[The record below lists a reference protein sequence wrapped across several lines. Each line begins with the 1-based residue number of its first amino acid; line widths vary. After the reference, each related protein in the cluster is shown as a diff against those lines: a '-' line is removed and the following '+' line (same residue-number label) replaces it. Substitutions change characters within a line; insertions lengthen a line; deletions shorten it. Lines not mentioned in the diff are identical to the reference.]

1 MISNKMSL
9 TTRINLSAVIV
20 LLTFI
25 CLTAFALERAF
36 FDSTESALR
45 DTMSSQLFALMAA
58 AEVEN
63 QQVIMPSNE
72 LDALLGLPASGIYAS
87 ISNSAGKVLWQSSS
101 SLGITLPKPTVL
113 KQGEK
118 SFSKVYADDN
128 GFYLMAYTVLWT
140 TQADSVELT
149 FSVITDLHSFTRQI
163 NRYRTTL
170 WGWLIA
176 MAVLLLCSQ
185 AIILRWGL
193 APLRKVGIELNR
205 IETGKQQQIEALY
218 PQEIERLTRNIN
230 LLLKQER
237 QQKIRYRDAM
247 GNLAHSLKTP
257 LAVLQVSLQ
266 ADAQQQDK
274 LIMQEQ
280 LNRMDAIV
288 NYQLQWAITKTETN
302 LGIAVNLLSTIN
314 RLLNSL
320 QKVYVDKAITVQVN
334 VDSSLIFRGDE
345 GDLMEVLGNLLDNA
359 FKWSN
364 QQIVIK
370 VEQTKNHL
378 LISIDDDGVG
388 INPEK
393 VDELLQRG
401 MRADQST
408 AGHGIGLSIVKN
420 IVQAYAGEL
429 RLSKSHLG
437 GVSVC
442 ISF

>member
-1 MISNKMSL
+1 MSL
-9 TTRINLSAVIV
+9 TTRINLSAAIV
-20 LLTFI
+20 LLSFI

-36 FDSTESALR
+36 FESTESALR

-63 QQVIMPSNE
+63 QHVMMPSNE
-72 LDALLGLPASGIYAS
+72 LDALLGLPASGIYAT
-87 ISNSAGKVLWQSSS
+87 ISNSAGKILWQSSS
-101 SLGITLPKPTVL
+101 SLGITLPKPPLL

-118 SFSKVYADDN
+118 TFNKSYVDDN
-128 GFYLMAYTVLWT
+128 GFYLTAYTVLWT
-140 TQADSVELT
+140 TRAGSVELT
-149 FSVITDLHSFTRQI
+149 FSVITDLRSFDRQI

-176 MAVLLLCSQ
+176 MAALLLCSQ

-205 IETGKQQQIEALY
+205 IETGKQQQIEAQY
-218 PQEIERLTRNIN
+218 PQEIERLTDNIN
-230 LLLKQER
+230 LLLEQER

-266 ADAQQQDK
+266 TDDQQQDK
-274 LIMQEQ
+274 LSMQEQ

-288 NYQLQWAITKTETN
+288 KYQLQWAVTAGDTI
-302 LGIAVNLLSTIN
+302 LGASVNLLSTIN

-320 QKVYVDKAITVQVN
+320 QKVYAGKAIAVQVN
-334 VDSSLIFRGDE
+334 VDSRLNFRGDE
-345 GDLMEVLGNLLDNA
+345 GDLMEVLGNLLENA

-364 QQIVIK
+364 QHIVIK
-370 VEQTKNHL
+370 AEQTTHHL

-393 VDELLQRG
+393 VEALLQRG
-401 MRADQST
+401 VRADQAT

-420 IVQAYAGEL
+420 IVQAYGGQL
-429 RLSKSHLG
+429 TLSKSHLG
-437 GVSVC
+437 GVRVC

>member
-1 MISNKMSL
+1 MSL

-20 LLTFI
+20 LLSFI
-25 CLTAFALERAF
+25 CLAAFALERAF
-36 FDSTESALR
+36 FESTESALH

-63 QQVIMPSNE
+63 KRVIMPSNE
-72 LDALLGLPASGIYAS
+72 LDALLGLPSSGIYAT
-87 ISNSAGKVLWQSSS
+87 ISNPAGKILWQSSS
-101 SLGITLPKPTVL
+101 SLGITLPKPALL

-118 SFSKVYADDN
+118 TFNKLYVDDN

-149 FSVITDLHSFTRQI
+149 FSVITDLRSFEKQI
-163 NRYRTTL
+163 SRYRTTL

-176 MAVLLLCSQ
+176 MAALLLCSQ

-205 IETGKQQQIEALY
+205 IETGKQQKIEAQY
-218 PQEIERLTRNIN
+218 PQEIERLTNNIN
-230 LLLKQER
+230 LLLEQER

-257 LAVLQVSLQ
+257 LAVLQVSLET
-266 ADAQQQDK
+266 DDQQQDK
-274 LIMQEQ
+274 LNMQEQ

-288 NYQLQWAITKTETN
+288 KYQLQWAVTIGDTT
-302 LGIAVNLLSTIN
+302 LGVSVNLLSTIN

-320 QKVYVDKAITVQVN
+320 QKVYAGKAIAVEVN
-334 VDSSLIFRGDE
+334 VDSGLIFRGDE
-345 GDLMEVLGNLLDNA
+345 GDLMEVLGNLLENA

-364 QQIVIK
+364 QHIVIK
-370 VEQTKNHL
+370 AEQTKNHL

-388 INPEK
+388 IAPEK
-393 VDELLQRG
+393 VDALLQRG
-401 MRADQST
+401 VRADQST

-420 IVQAYAGEL
+420 IVQAYGGQL
-429 RLSKSHLG
+429 SLSKSHLG
-437 GVSVC
+437 GVKVC